1 MKGHLIIDEEAAA
14 VVREVFSLFAQ
25 GMGKTNIARLLNSR
39 GIPNPTEY
47 KRQHGL
53 RWKSPP
59 GKTGTDWKYFSISS
73 MLRNEMYIGSMV
85 QGRAESISYKTKI
98 VKPRPKE
105 LWYVV
110 EGTHEPI
117 IDMELWNKVQA
128 LLAEKAKPFSTG
140 EVGPFAKKLKCAYC
154 GYVLQTGKKQERRY
168 YACPTHYFNKE
179 KCQGVFISYERL
191 EQSILHELK
200 RMSAMY
206 LDKDAVAEG
215 LNLDSDLVVRQ
226 DKLIQDLETYKKKS
240 GEYSKG
246 MKDLYMDKVRGLI
259 GEDDFIALSN
269 DFKSE
274 RDRLNAL
281 IVDTNR
287 QLDEIRERIAHG
299 ANRKEIVERYTQ
311 VEHLTR
317 EMIDELIDYIVVERR
332 IPGTRTVPLEIH
344 WKF

>member
-1 MKGHLIIDEEAAA
+1 
-14 VVREVFSLFAQ
+14 
-25 GMGKTNIARLLNSR
+25 
-39 GIPNPTEY
+39 
-47 KRQHGL
+47 
-53 RWKSPP
+53 
-59 GKTGTDWKYFSISS
+59 
-73 MLRNEMYIGSMV
+73 MYIGSMV